1 MTEDAF
7 KSLCTDVS
15 FVRSTRSFCTTCN
28 MSSSSSI
35 VVQKEN
41 APNGY
46 TTLKV
51 DFPDKSCTISYS
63 IYATDRSEQD
73 EIRSTM
79 KNLDSVL
86 TMLRGN
92 TSGRVD
98 FSFDRFFARMDF
110 VSKDVFLNGG
120 LKITVGN
127 VLDHALS
134 VVVNNH
140 EDLIDDVQ
148 RLRDTFAELLN

>member
-1 MTEDAF
+1 
-7 KSLCTDVS
+7 
-15 FVRSTRSFCTTCN
+15 
-28 MSSSSSI
+28 
-35 VVQKEN
+35 
-41 APNGY
+41 
-46 TTLKV
+46 
-51 DFPDKSCTISYS
+51 
-63 IYATDRSEQD
+63 
-73 EIRSTM
+73 M